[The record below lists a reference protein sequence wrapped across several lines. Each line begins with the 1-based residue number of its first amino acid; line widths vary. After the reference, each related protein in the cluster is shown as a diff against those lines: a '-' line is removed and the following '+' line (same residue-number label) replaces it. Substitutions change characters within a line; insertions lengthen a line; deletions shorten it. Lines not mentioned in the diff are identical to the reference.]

1 MLLARSHAAAVS
13 TFRPATF
20 RHHWI
25 PFEYRFAPSN
35 WLTDRA
41 HPKQHAVPDVLA
53 LTLNTLINA
62 MVVFMEYQLVG
73 WHSRTSGR
81 VRAQG
86 TRNGRNKELP
96 ITASCVRS
104 AKRIMHGG
112 IRLRAAYSDDK
123 AARLTSPLFKS
134 LSKRPPPPMMGH
146 RRRSLPEQSCQS
158 ASGHFPGEPERLK

>member
-1 MLLARSHAAAVS
+1 
-13 TFRPATF
+13 
-20 RHHWI
+20 
-25 PFEYRFAPSN
+25 
-35 WLTDRA
+35 
-41 HPKQHAVPDVLA
+41 
-53 LTLNTLINA
+53 

-134 LSKRPPPPMMGH
+134 LSKRPPPPMIGH

-158 ASGHFPGEPERLK
+158 ASGHFPGEPERLKLGRIAERRHMGPLAVCLLVALSVRNTAVHFRRAWWQLPTLSHSLPGGL